1 MPFTFNAERLLA
13 LAAERGDTTRTAIAK
28 RVGIDIG
35 SVSRYLAGTRQP
47 SLARTS
53 LMARAYGVELSEL
66 TSSVRAA

>member
-1 MPFTFNAERLLA
+1 MPVTFNRHRLLA

-47 SLARTS
+47 SLARTT
-53 LMARAYGVELSEL
+53 LMARAYGVDMSEL
-66 TSSVRAA
+66 TTSGNAA